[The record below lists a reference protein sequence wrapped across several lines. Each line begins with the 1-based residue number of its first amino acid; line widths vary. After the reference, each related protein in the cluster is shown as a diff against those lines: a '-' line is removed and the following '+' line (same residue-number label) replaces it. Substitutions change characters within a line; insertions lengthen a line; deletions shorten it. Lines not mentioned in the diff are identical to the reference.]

1 MKSWLVR
8 FLGIRKK
15 SLHPFISRWGS
26 RRLRFERHS
35 HDLVQVSIPQ
45 RPTVPID
52 VQFVSSFRHGGTP
65 PLVRLVFFT
74 LPPKP
79 NPPVEAKKQGVTS
92 RPAFREDA
100 EGFSSKCPIGKFWW
114 ETEKFHR
121 SEIPRPTRQLR
132 AVLID
137 DYPTGIIGWVRNHVD
152 RISPGKSFF

>member
-26 RRLRFERHS
+26 GRLRFERHS

-52 VQFVSSFRHGGTP
+52 VQFVPPWRNTP
-65 PLVRLVFFT
+65 PVRLVF
-74 LPPKP
+74 LPFHQ
-79 NPPVEAKKQGVTS
+79 NPTKVEAKKQGKA
-92 RPAFREDA
+92 AFREDL
-100 EGFSSKCPIGKFWW
+100 KVDQHVHWKFWW

-121 SEIPRPTRQLR
+121 RNLQANSPL
-132 AVLID
+132 LID
-137 DYPTGIIGWVRNHVD
+137 DYPIDHRMG
-152 RISPGKSFF
+152 SEPC